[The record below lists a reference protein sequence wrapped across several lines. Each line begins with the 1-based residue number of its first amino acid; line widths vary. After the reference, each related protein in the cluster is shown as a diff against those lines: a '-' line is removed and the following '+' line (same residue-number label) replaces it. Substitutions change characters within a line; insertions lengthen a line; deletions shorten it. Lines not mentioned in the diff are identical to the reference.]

1 MDKWQAI
8 DKFWNSFGIPA
19 YDENTVLTGG
29 NSPTPPY
36 ITYNAVTSRVGQE
49 ISLTASIWYR
59 GYSWKE
65 VSEKANEIAEAI
77 GYGYKLEDV
86 DGGYLYI
93 RMGQP
98 FAQRM
103 GDPEDDTIRRMYI
116 ITDAEFLTA
125 Y

>member
-1 MDKWQAI
+1 
-8 DKFWNSFGIPA
+8 
-19 YDENTVLTGG
+19 
-29 NSPTPPY
+29 
-36 ITYNAVTSRVGQE
+36 
-49 ISLTASIWYR
+49 
-59 GYSWKE
+59 

-77 GYGYKLEDV
+77 GYGYKLEEV

>member
-19 YDENTVLTGG
+19 YDENTVVTGD

-77 GYGYKLEDV
+77 GYGYKLENV

>member
-19 YDENTVLTGG
+19 YDENTVVTGD

-77 GYGYKLEDV
+77 GYGYKLEKVQPV
-86 DGGYLYI
+86 DMFPHTVHVETVVLMSRI
-93 RMGQP
+93 K
-98 FAQRM
+98 
-103 GDPEDDTIRRMYI
+103 EK
-116 ITDAEFLTA
+116 
-125 Y
+125 